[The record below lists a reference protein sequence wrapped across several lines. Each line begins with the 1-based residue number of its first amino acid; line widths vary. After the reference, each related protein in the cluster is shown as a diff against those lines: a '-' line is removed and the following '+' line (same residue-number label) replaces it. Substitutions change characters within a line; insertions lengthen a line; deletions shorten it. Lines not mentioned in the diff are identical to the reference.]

1 MNLKERGSR
10 VPIAGRLPMP
20 CLTEEEAGYS
30 VFVYIMGMFQIK
42 VRVKEVTESVW
53 IHFIQLNK
61 YSLKG

>member
-1 MNLKERGSR
+1 
-10 VPIAGRLPMP
+10 MP

-30 VFVYIMGMFQIK
+30 VFVYIMGVFQIK
-42 VRVKEVTESVW
+42 VRVKEGTESVW